1 MNIKETDNK
10 KTSRSIAS
18 EGGRWAHIAMLCLL
32 MLCWLLTAFYFLVSK
47 PSDYSVAERR
57 KLAVVPNLTYASV
70 KNGTWLSG
78 MEAYTK
84 DHFPERELF
93 RNLKTGSSFYGF
105 FRLQDKG
112 YTILQD
118 HLAKMDMTLNPG
130 SVNYAC
136 SQMQYIYDSLL
147 SESNCNIYYCAIPD
161 KNYYLH
167 QADASY
173 PVLDYDALDLM
184 LKEQLS
190 FATPIDIR
198 KDLSL
203 SSFYLTDTH
212 WRQDALIPAASSI
225 LSAMT
230 AASVKEE
237 FFTPQ
242 TALTSFDGV
251 LCGNMGWNLLS
262 DPLLYLTNDPIA
274 SAYVT
279 HLEGMDCHSVYDEK
293 YLTYRGPGADPYSF
307 FLSGAT
313 AFVTIEKDA
322 SATAMGTGA
331 NTSGRELVVF
341 RDSFGSSIA
350 PLFLSQYDKITL
362 IDTRYI
368 NPALI
373 SSYITFTDQD
383 VLFLYSTLLLNN
395 SFSLKAPANSR

>member
-1 MNIKETDNK
+1 MVIKETDNK

-18 EGGRWAHIAMLCLL
+18 DIGRWAHIAMLCLL

-57 KLAVVPNLTYASV
+57 KLAAAPTLTYTSL

-84 DHFPERELF
+84 DLFPERELF
-93 RNLKTGSSFYGF
+93 RSLKTASSFYGF
-105 FRLQDKG
+105 LRLQDKG
-112 YTILQD
+112 YAILQN
-118 HLAKMDMTLNPG
+118 HLAKMDMTLNSG
-130 SVNYAC
+130 SVSYAC

-230 AASVKEE
+230 ASSVNEDL
-237 FFTPQ
+237 FTPQ

-251 LCGNMGWNLLS
+251 LSGNMGWNLIS
-262 DPLLYLTNDPIA
+262 DPLIYLTNDTIA

-279 HLEGMDCHSVYDEK
+279 HLEDMNCHSVYDAK

-322 SATAMGTGA
+322 SATAMETAA
-331 NTSGRELVVF
+331 NTSCRELVIF

-373 SSYITFTDQD
+373 SDYITFTDQD